1 MSRKSLV
8 IGLVICLVIGL
19 PIGYFLLQVLPM
31 QQQSTSNN
39 YAGYTKVRVVVAQ
52 GATQTF
58 GGIKYTF
65 AYVPD
70 YIDRLGYKQAG
81 YVGVWSEL
89 DIVGASFPLT
99 ISTPHDYYRIE
110 LVITEIQSEYC
121 ILMVKSITP

>member
-1 MSRKSLV
+1 MSRKSLA
-8 IGLVICLVIGL
+8 IGLILGLVIGL
-19 PIGYFLLQVLPM
+19 PFGYFLHQVLPNLTI
-31 QQQSTSNN
+31 QQQNTEV
-39 YAGYTKVRVVVAQ
+39 KVVVAQ

-70 YIDRLGYKQAG
+70 HIDYLGNKQSGYI
-81 YVGVWSEL
+81 YVIASEL

-99 ISTPHDYYRIE
+99 IGIAHDYYRIE

-121 ILMVKSITP
+121 ILMVKPITP